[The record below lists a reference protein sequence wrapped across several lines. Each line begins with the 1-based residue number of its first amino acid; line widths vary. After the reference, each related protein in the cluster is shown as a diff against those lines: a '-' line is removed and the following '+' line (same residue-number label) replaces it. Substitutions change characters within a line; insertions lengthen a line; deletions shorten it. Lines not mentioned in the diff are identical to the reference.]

1 MIESLPDI
9 RTRKNQKATARLQNR
24 LLKQPITMAKKSP
37 LKTDLVQDLR
47 EAGPGNRFTLTNER
61 NIGRK
66 SLCPWQLIG

>member
-1 MIESLPDI
+1 
-9 RTRKNQKATARLQNR
+9 
-24 LLKQPITMAKKSP
+24 MAKKSP